1 MKIQI
6 YSAHSPEEA
15 VALFDIGVDHV
26 GFTTANLG
34 LPGEI
39 KLETGRAIAQ
49 ASGKKTCVALSVS
62 SDLDEIV
69 SMVDYIQPDIVH
81 LCGLEGDLLPDAV
94 GLLRQRISIPI
105 MQAISVAGPE
115 AVDAALSYEPVSD
128 FIILDTQ
135 APDIDGIG
143 ASGMTHDWNISREI
157 VQRVNIP
164 VILAGGLGPEN
175 VYEAASFVR
184 PWGVDSLTHTNL
196 PTPTKA
202 FRKDLALV
210 KVFVEEA
217 KKAVI

>member
-6 YSAHSPEEA
+6 YSARSPEEA
-15 VALFDIGVDHV
+15 LALFDLGVDHV
-26 GFTTANLG
+26 GFTTATLG

-39 KLETGRAIAQ
+39 SLETGRAISQ
-49 ASGKKTCVALSVS
+49 ASGGNTCIALSVS

-69 SMVDYIQPDIVH
+69 SMVDHVQPDILH
-81 LCGLEGDLLPDAV
+81 LCGLEGELLPDAV
-94 GLLRQRISIPI
+94 GLLRQRISVPI
-105 MQAISVAGPE
+105 MQAISVAGSE
-115 AVDAALSYEPVSD
+115 AVDTALAYEPVSD
-128 FIILDTQ
+128 YIILDTQ
-135 APDIDGIG
+135 APDIAGIG

-157 VQRVNIP
+157 VRRVNLP

-196 PTPTKA
+196 PAPTNG

-210 KVFVEEA
+210 RAFIDEA
-217 KKAVI
+217 KRVVV

>member
-6 YSAHSPEEA
+6 YSARSPEEA
-15 VALFDIGVDHV
+15 VALFDLGVDHV
-26 GFTTANLG
+26 GFTTATLG

-39 KLETGRAIAQ
+39 TLETGRAIAQ
-49 ASGKKTCVALSVS
+49 ASGDNTCVAISVS
-62 SDLDEIV
+62 SDLDEIA
-69 SMVDYIQPDIVH
+69 SMIDYVQPDILH
-81 LCGLEGDLLPDAV
+81 LCGLEGELLPESV
-94 GLLRQRISIPI
+94 GLLRQRISVPI
-105 MQAISVAGPE
+105 MQAVSVAGPD
-115 AVDAALSYEPVSD
+115 AVDTALAYEPVSD
-128 FIILDTQ
+128 LIILDTQ

-143 ASGMTHDWNISREI
+143 ASGMTHDWRISREI

-196 PTPTKA
+196 PEPTNG

-210 KVFVEEA
+210 KAFIKEA
-217 KKAVI
+217 KRADV

>member
-6 YSAHSPEEA
+6 YSAQAPEEA
-15 VALFDIGVDHV
+15 AALFDIGVDHV
-26 GFTTANLG
+26 GFTAANIG

-39 KLETGRAIAQ
+39 SLETGRAIAQ
-49 ASGKKTCVALSVS
+49 VSGDKTCVALSVS

-69 SMVDYIQPDIVH
+69 SMVDYIQPDILH
-81 LCGLEGDLLPDAV
+81 LCGLEGELIPDAV

-135 APDIDGIG
+135 DPDIDGIG
-143 ASGMTHDWNISREI
+143 ASGTTHDWNISREI

-196 PTPTKA
+196 QTSTDG
-202 FRKDLALV
+202 FRKDFALV
-210 KVFVEEA
+210 KAFIEEA
-217 KKAVI
+217 KKAGV

>member
-1 MKIQI
+1 LKTQI
-6 YSAHSPEEA
+6 YSARSPEEA

-39 KLETGRAIAQ
+39 SLERGRAITQ
-49 ASGKKTCVALSVS
+49 ASGDRTCVALSLS

-69 SMVDYIQPDIVH
+69 SMVDYLQPDILH
-81 LCGLEGDLLPDAV
+81 LCGPEGELLPDTV

-135 APDIDGIG
+135 AHDVYGVG

-217 KKAVI
+217 KKAGV